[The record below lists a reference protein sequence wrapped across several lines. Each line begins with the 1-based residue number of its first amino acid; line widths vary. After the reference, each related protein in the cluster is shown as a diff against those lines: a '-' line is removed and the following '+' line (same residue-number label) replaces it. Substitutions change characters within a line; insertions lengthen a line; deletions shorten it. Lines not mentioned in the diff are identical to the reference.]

1 MHAAFAKPIPPDP
14 VLAAGSVRVLPVP
27 RCAVHGPMR
36 YEAAGDWWL
45 CHGWDGEGCC
55 AFGAEMD
62 GGFWLTVRPDMNCP
76 PSAHGYRRAVT
87 VSVGA

>member
-1 MHAAFAKPIPPDP
+1 MANLNDP
-14 VLAAGSVRVLPVP
+14 FSGPELRPLTP

-55 AFGAEMD
+55 ALGAEMV
-62 GGFWLTVRPDMNCP
+62 GGLGLTVVRPEGE
-76 PSAHGYRRAVT
+76 PSRHGYRLAVT
-87 VSVGA
+87 VSA